1 MSFSQLRLAD
11 GRALD
16 VYVSGPDDG
25 MPLVFHHGTPG
36 SGLPDSRALER
47 AVHARGL
54 RYVSASRAGY
64 GRSDRHA
71 GRRVVDVVADTAE
84 VLASLGAAEAYVA
97 GHSGGGPHALAC
109 AARLPGVRSALV
121 IAGVGPADADDL
133 EFLTGMGEENLIE
146 FGHAAG
152 GEGEL
157 RPYLEAQRADLADA
171 TPEAIIASL
180 GTILPEIDR
189 AALGAE
195 LGEDLAEGMAEGL
208 RDGVDGWLDDDL
220 AFLAPWG
227 FALDEI
233 GIPTSIWQG
242 DVDLMVPFS
251 HGRWLAERI
260 PGVDARLLAGEGHL
274 SIAVGLID
282 PMLDA
287 LLAG

>member
-1 MSFSQLRLAD
+1 MTFQQLRLED

-16 VYVSGPDDG
+16 VYVSGPDG
-25 MPLVFHHGTPG
+25 GLPLVFHHGTPG
-36 SGLPDSRALER
+36 SGLPDSQAFER

-64 GRSDRHA
+64 GGSDRDA
-71 GRRVVDVVADTAE
+71 GRRVVDVVADTAA
-84 VLASLGAAEAYVA
+84 VLAALGAAESVIA

-121 IAGVGPADADDL
+121 IAGVAPADLLGDA
-133 EFLTGMGEENLIE
+133 FLTGMGEENVIE
-146 FGHAAG
+146 FGTAAR
-152 GEGEL
+152 GEAAL
-157 RPYLEAQRADLADA
+157 RPYLDEQRSQLADA

-180 GTILPEIDR
+180 ATILPDIDR
-189 AALGAE
+189 AAMSDE
-195 LGEDLAEGMAEGL
+195 LGDDLAAGMAEGL
-208 RDGVDGWLDDDL
+208 RLGVDGWLDDDL

-233 GIPTSIWQG
+233 DVPVSIWQG
-242 DVDLMVPFS
+242 DADLMVPFA
-251 HGRWLAERI
+251 HGEWLAARI
-260 PGVDARLLAGEGHL
+260 PGVDARLLPGEGHL
-274 SIAVGLID
+274 SIAVGAID

>member
-1 MSFSQLRLAD
+1 MTFQQLRLSD
-11 GRALD
+11 GRSLD
-16 VYVSGPDDG
+16 VYVSGPEG
-25 MPLVFHHGTPG
+25 ATPLLFHHGTPG

-64 GRSDRHA
+64 GGSDRLA

-84 VLASLGAAEAYVA
+84 VLAAVGATEAYVA

-121 IAGVGPADADDL
+121 IAGVGPADGGDL
-133 EFLTGMGEENLIE
+133 EFLAGMGEENLVE

-152 GEGEL
+152 GEEEL
-157 RPYLEAQRADLADA
+157 RPYLEAQRAELAAA
-171 TPEAIIASL
+171 TPAAIIATL
-180 GTILPEIDR
+180 ATILPEIDR
-189 AALGAE
+189 RALGAE

-208 RDGVDGWLDDDL
+208 RRSVDGWLDDDL

-227 FALDEI
+227 FALEEVRV
-233 GIPTSIWQG
+233 PVSIWQG
-242 DVDLMVPFS
+242 DADLMVPFA
-251 HGRWLAERI
+251 HGEWLAARV
-260 PGVDARLLAGEGHL
+260 PGVDARLLPGEGHL
-274 SIAVGLID
+274 SIAVGLIE